1 MEQLDTLRRQF
12 HRNEGYSGDVA
23 ARVSK
28 AFDQPK
34 RNGIAAAN
42 ENNWNLVRRL
52 CGGECLR
59 RSNRKDDIY
68 AVFNKFSGKL
78 R

>member
-1 MEQLDTLRRQF
+1 MEQLDTLRCQF
-12 HRNEGYSGDVA
+12 HCNECYSGDVA
-23 ARVSK
+23 ARVRK

-34 RNGIAAAN
+34 RDGIAAAD

-52 CGGECLR
+52 CGGERLR
-59 RSNRKDDIY
+59 RSNREDDVY
-68 AVFNKFSGKL
+68 TVLDQFNREL

>member
-1 MEQLDTLRRQF
+1 MEQLDALRRQL

-34 RNGIAAAN
+34 RNGVATAN
-42 ENNWNLVRRL
+42 ENDWNLVRRL
-52 CGGECLR
+52 CGSECLR

-68 AVFNKFSGKL
+68 AVFNKLSGKL